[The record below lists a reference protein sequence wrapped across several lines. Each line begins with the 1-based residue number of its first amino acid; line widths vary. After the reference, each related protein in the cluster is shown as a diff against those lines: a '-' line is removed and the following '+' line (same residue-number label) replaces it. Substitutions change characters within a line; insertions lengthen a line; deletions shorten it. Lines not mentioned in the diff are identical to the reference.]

1 MGTLVVEGSQSL
13 KGEVTPSGNKN
24 AALPMLTAA
33 LLTDEE
39 ITLHN
44 IPDIGDVR
52 TMRDLLK
59 SLGVR
64 IDVLDTHS
72 WKLKATDV
80 RNAELDPELCRKI
93 RASIL
98 LAGPMLG
105 RTGVVEL
112 PPPGGDVIGRRRVDT
127 HFIALKEFGVD
138 VNHSEREFKLSVPTR
153 LRGAN
158 VLLDEASVTATENA
172 ITTAV
177 TAKGHTTIRNA
188 ASEPHVQELCHFLNG
203 MGAKIKN
210 IGSNTLQIEGV
221 EGLHGGEFTIGPD
234 YLEVVSFIGAAVVT
248 DGSIRIRKAAPQH
261 LDMVRLVFGR
271 LGVFWET
278 EDDDIIVP
286 ANQPL
291 EIVPDLG
298 GAIPQINVMP
308 WPSFPTDLMSIA
320 IVVATQSAGT
330 VLFHDWMYP
339 SRMFFTDKLVS
350 MGARITLCDPH
361 RCIVVGPN
369 VLLGENLDSP
379 DIRAGMALVLA
390 ALTARGTSQIRNIGQ
405 IDRGYER
412 FDEKLRDLG
421 AKISRLED

>member
-1 MGTLVVEGSQSL
+1 MGTLIIEGNHPLS
-13 KGEVTPSGNKN
+13 GEVTPSGNKN
-24 AALPMLTAA
+24 AALPMLAAA

-59 SLGVR
+59 SLGVQ
-64 IDVLDTHS
+64 IEVVNPHS
-72 WKLKATDV
+72 WKLRATNV
-80 RNAELDPELCRKI
+80 HNAELDPVLCKKI

-105 RTGVVEL
+105 RTGEL
-112 PPPGGDVIGRRRVDT
+112 ELAPPGGDVIGRRRIDT
-127 HFIALKEFGVD
+127 HFLALKEFGVD
-138 VNHSEREFKLSVPTR
+138 VVYSEGQFKLTAAGR
-153 LRGAN
+153 LVGAD

-172 ITTAV
+172 ITIAV
-177 TAKGHTTIRNA
+177 TARGLTTIRNA
-188 ASEPHVQELCHFLNG
+188 ASEPHVQELCNFLNG
-203 MGAKIKN
+203 LGAKIKN

-221 EGLHGGEFTIGPD
+221 DQLHGGEFTIGPD

-248 DGSIRIRKAAPQH
+248 GGNIRIRNAAPKH

-271 LGVFWET
+271 LGVIWET
-278 EDDDIIVP
+278 EGEDIIVP
-286 ANQPL
+286 ADQPL
-291 EIVPDLG
+291 EIVPDFG

-320 IVVATQSAGT
+320 IVVATQSTGT
-330 VLFHDWMYP
+330 ILFHDWMYP

-361 RCIVVGPN
+361 RCIIVGPN
-369 VLLGENLDSP
+369 ALLGENLDSP

-390 ALTARGTSQIRNIGQ
+390 ALTARGTSKIRNMGQ
-405 IDRGYER
+405 IDRGYEKI
-412 FDEKLRDLG
+412 DEKLKMLG
-421 AKISRLED
+421 AKISRIED

>member
-1 MGTLVVEGSQSL
+1 MGTLIIEGNHPLS
-13 KGEVTPSGNKN
+13 GEVTPSGNKN
-24 AALPMLTAA
+24 AALPMLAAA

-59 SLGVR
+59 SLGVQ
-64 IDVLDTHS
+64 IEVVNPHS
-72 WKLKATDV
+72 WKLRATNV
-80 RNAELDPELCRKI
+80 HNAELDPVLCKKI

-105 RTGVVEL
+105 RTGEL
-112 PPPGGDVIGRRRVDT
+112 ELAPPGGDVIGRRRIDT
-127 HFIALKEFGVD
+127 HFLALKEFGVD
-138 VNHSEREFKLSVPTR
+138 VVYSEGQFKLTAAGR
-153 LRGAN
+153 LVGAD

-172 ITTAV
+172 ITIAV
-177 TAKGHTTIRNA
+177 TARGLTTIRNA
-188 ASEPHVQELCHFLNG
+188 ASEPHVQELCNFLNG
-203 MGAKIKN
+203 LGAKIKN

-221 EGLHGGEFTIGPD
+221 DQLHGGEFTIGPD

-248 DGSIRIRKAAPQH
+248 GGNIRIRNAAPKH

-271 LGVFWET
+271 LGVIWET
-278 EDDDIIVP
+278 EGEDIIVP
-286 ANQPL
+286 ADQPL
-291 EIVPDLG
+291 EIVPDFG

-320 IVVATQSAGT
+320 IVVATQSTGT
-330 VLFHDWMYP
+330 ILFHDWMYP

-361 RCIVVGPN
+361 RCIIVGPN
-369 VLLGENLDSP
+369 ALLGENLDSP

-390 ALTARGTSQIRNIGQ
+390 ALTARGTSKIRNMGQ
-405 IDRGYER
+405 IDRGYEKI
-412 FDEKLRDLG
+412 DEKLKMLG
-421 AKISRLED
+421 AKISRIAD

>member
-1 MGTLVVEGSQSL
+1 MGTLVIEGNHPLS
-13 KGEVTPSGNKN
+13 GEVTPSGNKN
-24 AALPMLTAA
+24 AALPMLTAV

-59 SLGVR
+59 SLGVQ
-64 IDVLDTHS
+64 IEVVNPHS
-72 WKLKATDV
+72 WKLRATNV
-80 RNAELDPELCRKI
+80 RNAELDPELCKRI

-105 RTGVVEL
+105 RTGEL
-112 PPPGGDVIGRRRVDT
+112 ELAPPGGDVIGRRRIDT
-127 HFIALKEFGVD
+127 HFLALKEFGVD
-138 VNHSEREFKLSVPTR
+138 VKYSEGQFR
-153 LRGAN
+153 LAAAGRLVGAD

-172 ITTAV
+172 ISIAV
-177 TAKGHTTIRNA
+177 TARGLTTIRNA

-203 MGAKIKN
+203 LGANIKN

-221 EGLHGGEFTIGPD
+221 DQLHGGEFTIGPD

-248 DGSIRIRKAAPQH
+248 GGNIRIRNAAPKH

-271 LGVFWET
+271 LGVIWET
-278 EDDDIIVP
+278 EGEDIIVP
-286 ANQPL
+286 ADQPL
-291 EIVPDLG
+291 EIVPDFG

-320 IVVATQSAGT
+320 IVVATQSTGT

-361 RCIVVGPN
+361 RCIIVGPN
-369 VLLGENLDSP
+369 SLLGENLDSP
-379 DIRAGMALVLA
+379 EIRAGMALVLA
-390 ALTARGTSQIRNIGQ
+390 ALSAKGTSKIRNIGQ
-405 IDRGYER
+405 IDRGYEKI
-412 FDEKLRDLG
+412 DEKLKLLG
-421 AKISRLED
+421 AQISRIED